1 MILTTFYDSSTP
13 VRRSRQKGRKWAA
26 VLWRLGFVFV
36 ICAAG
41 CQPLPPGSLSA
52 VQNVGPRGPI
62 DRVYLI
68 RGWRDLWSRGI
79 DELAAKLERRGIEA
93 TVFRAEQWRDLSA
106 ALRTR
111 YQAAAHAPLI
121 LIGFSYGADDVL
133 RVAEELERSGVAVDL
148 AVTIDPVTPPPVPT
162 NVRRCYNLFQT
173 NGVWDVFPWLRGIP
187 LRQRVV
193 GSGAL
198 INVDIRKDRP
208 DLLEPDTSH
217 ANIAANAKVH
227 HEIMMQA
234 LTVLGRQ

>member
-1 MILTTFYDSSTP
+1 M
-13 VRRSRQKGRKWAA
+13 RRSRQNGRKWAA

-36 ICAAG
+36 IFAAG

-52 VQNVGPRGPI
+52 VRTVGPRGPI
-62 DRVYLI
+62 ERVYLI

-79 DELAAKLERRGIEA
+79 DELAGELERRGVAA
-93 TVFRAEQWRDLSA
+93 TVFRAEQWRDLA
-106 ALRTR
+106 ATLRQR
-111 YQAAAHAPLI
+111 YPTSGPDHLI

-133 RVAEELERSGVAVDL
+133 RVSEELEQAGVAVDL
-148 AVTIDPVTPPPVPT
+148 AVTIDPVTPPSVPI

-187 LRQRVV
+187 LRPRVV

-198 INVDIRKDRP
+198 INVDLRKDRP

-227 HEIMMQA
+227 QEIVKQV